1 MRIPNKHYYKV
12 KFYRGLLRYIKH
24 RLGFHN
30 NKCRRRLY
38 TTEKDYICLVTGKT
52 HKKFEL
58 NASLNL
64 KSMKNK
70 KELDLCLGIVNY

>member
-38 TTEKDYICLVTGKT
+38 TTEKDYICLITGKT

-58 NASLNL
+58 
-64 KSMKNK
+64 
-70 KELDLCLGIVNY
+70 